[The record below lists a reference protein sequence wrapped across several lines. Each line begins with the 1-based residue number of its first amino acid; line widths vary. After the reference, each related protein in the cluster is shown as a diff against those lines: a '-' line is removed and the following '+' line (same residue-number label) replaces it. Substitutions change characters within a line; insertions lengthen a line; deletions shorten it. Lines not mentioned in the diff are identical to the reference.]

1 MLPSPWR
8 PQAPSGAALAWGAVD
23 SVMNRVV
30 EAFTPNEIARRV
42 ETAGTART
50 YLGIFSTLGLA
61 IMAGVFIGLGGS
73 LTGTIAV
80 DSGLGAGPT
89 RLLMG
94 LGLSMGLFMVII
106 TGAELFTGNNLML
119 MSLLSRRIRLLAL
132 GRNWLLA
139 YVGNL
144 VGALLIVTL
153 VFYGRWWAQGD
164 FSFGATALDI
174 ADAKVNLSF
183 EAAFLRGILANM
195 LVCLAIWMAMAGRTV
210 VDKLLGITLPITAFV
225 AAGFEH
231 SIANMYFLPLGLLVA
246 EEPQVL
252 AAAGVAAG
260 DLDRLTL
267 PWVVHNLAAVTLGNI
282 VGGALIG
289 LIHWFLHLRSQRG
302 EEG

>member
-1 MLPSPWR
+1 
-8 PQAPSGAALAWGAVD
+8 
-23 SVMNRVV
+23 MNRIV

-42 ETAGTART
+42 ETVGAART
-50 YLGIFSTLGLA
+50 YLGVFSTLGLA
-61 IMAGVFIGLGGS
+61 LMAGVFIGLGAS

-94 LGLSMGLFMVII
+94 LGLSMGLFMVVI

-132 GRNWLLA
+132 GRNWALA

-144 VGALLIVTL
+144 AGALLIVTL

-164 FSFGATALDI
+164 FSFGATALEI
-174 ADAKVNLSF
+174 ADAKASLSF

-210 VDKLLGITLPITAFV
+210 VDKLLGVTLPITAFV

-246 EEPQVL
+246 EEPEVL
-252 AAAGVAAG
+252 AAAGVAAP